1 MVIVKS
7 PFVVI
12 VTVDEDEGKD
22 ADAPSEYVEFFN
34 AVA

>member
-12 VTVDEDEGKD
+12 VTVDEDTD

-34 AVA
+34 SVA